1 MSARNRVL
9 QAALFVAAIL
19 VPMGTL
25 LAQEVEEEPE
35 APAVVKTVIMSSGGG
50 NVEAKTSGAPV
61 KAGPFAPPSGGRPG
75 RAGRPEGMPRPDGP
89 PGTPGEKPSKP
100 GEKPGKPG
108 EDKGKS
114 GDGKKKPD
122 EGPKTVPR
130 PSTPP
135 EPADPEV
142 IRKMKLGPDGKVRLN
157 FTGHPWRD
165 VLLWLARISGLS
177 LDWQELPGDYLNLI
191 TQGRYDLDEVRDM
204 INARLLA
211 RGFTMVRQGESLCV
225 VKLEKL
231 TASMVPRVE
240 PEELDQRDP
249 HEFVR
254 VCFTLD
260 WMVASEAVGELK
272 PILGAH
278 AKLIPLS
285 TTNRVEAMDAV
296 INLRVLR
303 DFLKEEQSPEKQ
315 EEMVREFV
323 LKHTRAEEIR
333 EQVLALLGMPSSG
346 GSRRPTGSMNPQ
358 VMQQMQQQMA
368 KQMQEQ
374 MKKMQQMAAQ
384 QAKKSGGG
392 GGVPTRRQ
400 TQVSLIVNKRKNS
413 ILACAPPDKMVLIAQ
428 TITALDFPPGESD
441 STASFLSRTQVYRLE
456 TIDPEPV
463 VKTLEE
469 LGNLDPRTRL
479 EVDKENRLIIAHAG
493 LLDHAAIQLLVNK
506 LDGGGRRC
514 HVIPL
519 KRLRAES
526 VVQTVTFILG
536 GGGREEQRD
545 PEPRWGY
552 DSWDWRSRYRRDSR
566 SSSDAFRIE
575 ADVKNNA
582 LVLWANEFEKAKVEE
597 LLDDLRK
604 LPPKNGDGSTLH
616 VYRLAAIDPEP
627 VVKTLGEMGTLE
639 PHTTLTVDEPNRA
652 IIVTGCPADHE
663 KIRKLLETL
672 DGSARSF
679 YVRHLRRLRAES
691 VAGTIEFMFGGGEK
705 KEQYQSRYDYY
716 PYTDRMRPQGK
727 DQADQFRVDADL
739 EYNRLLMWATEIELE
754 EVENLLAKLGEIP
767 AEGGSPDTVR
777 VLDTGG
783 GAELEALIERIRRTW
798 TSPNPLIVIPPE
810 KPEETTPEEQSREPA
825 SPAKVTTTQATAQ
838 PLFRFAQLSREGAG
852 GEVSQEEPAEGETG
866 SEVLPPDAGKAD
878 GGSEVAPEPAK
889 SAPGAEVASEPA
901 KSAPGAEASPEPA
914 KDAPVVKVP
923 PDPGKGDP
931 GTAVSP
937 EPEKSAGKP
946 PAPVRISWGP
956 DGRVIIASDDPKA
969 LDVLEDILNR
979 HAPPRRDYKVF
990 PLKYAV
996 AYWVA
1001 RNLEDFFEEE
1011 EEGGGRNRYYDPY
1024 WGGYRYSGGTGDESR
1039 ARLSKRQP
1047 VKFIADDDTNTILVQ
1062 NADPGQLKTIDELIK
1077 LYDMPEP
1084 PDTQSVRKT
1093 EIVLLKYAKAQ
1104 VVEKAL
1110 KDVYRDL
1117 LSSNDKALREG
1128 QPRPERS
1135 VTYNFGESGVTK
1147 MPRWKGQ
1154 LSIGIDEFSNALIV
1168 SAPGYLFDD
1177 VKARILELDEAAR
1190 PVSTVRVLKVDGRL
1204 SAAGLQQK
1212 LAEIMGQGGGRRPP
1226 TAGRPPSSSR
1236 RPPSG
1241 PPRSR
1246 SSRGRS
1252 SSSRGSYNSR

>member
-9 QAALFVAAIL
+9 QGALFVAAIL

-35 APAVVKTVIMSSGGG
+35 APAVVKTVIMSSDGGP
-50 NVEAKTSGAPV
+50 VEVRGLNGPV
-61 KAGPFAPPSGGRPG
+61 KTGPFAPVTGGRSRRPG
-75 RAGRPEGMPRPDGP
+75 GPEGMPRPDGP
-89 PGTPGEKPSKP
+89 PGKSGEKAGKS
-100 GEKPGKPG
+100 GEDNGKSG

-114 GDGKKKPD
+114 GDEKKKPD

-130 PSTPP
+130 PSDPP
-135 EPADPEV
+135 EPADPDV

-157 FTGHPWRD
+157 FTGHPWPD

-260 WMVASEAVGELK
+260 SLVASEAVGELK

-278 AKLIPLS
+278 ATLIPLS
-285 TTNRVEAMDAV
+285 TTNRLEAMDAV
-296 INLRVLR
+296 VNLRVLR
-303 DFLKEEQSPEKQ
+303 DFLKDEQSPEKQ
-315 EEMVREFV
+315 EEVVREFV
-323 LKHTRAEEIR
+323 LKHTRAEDVR
-333 EQVLALLGMPSSG
+333 EQVLALLGMPS
-346 GSRRPTGSMNPQ
+346 GSSRAPSRSMNPQ
-358 VMQQMQQQMA
+358 LVQQMQQQMQ

-374 MKKMQQMAAQ
+374 RKKMQQMAQ
-384 QAKKSGGG
+384 QAKKPGGAA
-392 GGVPTRRQ
+392 PTRRQ

-413 ILACAPPDKMVLIAQ
+413 ILAYAPPDKMVIIAQ
-428 TITALDFPPGESD
+428 TISALDFPPSESD
-441 STASFLSRTQVYRLE
+441 STAAFLARTQVYRLE

-469 LGNLDPRTRL
+469 LGSLDPRTRL
-479 EVDKENRLIIAHAG
+479 EVDKANRLIIAHAG

-526 VVQTVTFILG
+526 VAQTVTFMM
-536 GGGREEQRD
+536 GGGRSEENDDSDRRRSYS
-545 PEPRWGY
+545 PFGY
-552 DSWDWRSRYRRDSR
+552 PFGDYSSSRYRRDSR
-566 SSSDAFRIE
+566 GSSDTFRVE
-575 ADVKNNA
+575 PDVKNNA
-582 LVLWANEFEKAKVEE
+582 LVLWANEFEVTKVKD
-597 LLDDLRK
+597 LLDDLRE
-604 LPPKNGDGSTLH
+604 LPPKDGDGSVLH

-627 VVKTLGEMGTLE
+627 VVKTLDEMGTLE

-652 IIVTGCPADHE
+652 IIVTGSPADHE
-663 KIRKLLETL
+663 KISKLLETL

-679 YVRHLRRLRAES
+679 YVRHLRRLRADH
-691 VAGTIEFMFGGGEK
+691 VAGTIEFMLGAGEK
-705 KEQYQSRYDYY
+705 EKGYDRYSYY
-716 PYTDRMRPQGK
+716 PYTSRMPPDPK
-727 DQADQFRVDADL
+727 DASDQFRVDADL

-798 TSPNPLIVIPPE
+798 TSPNPLILIPPE
-810 KPEETTPEEQSREPA
+810 KPEEAIPEEQSREPA

-852 GEVSQEEPAEGETG
+852 GEVSQEEPAEGETA

-878 GGSEVAPEPAK
+878 AGAEVAPEPAK
-889 SAPGAEVASEPA
+889 SAPGAE
-901 KSAPGAEASPEPA
+901 ASPDPT

-923 PDPGKGDP
+923 PVAGKGDP

-937 EPEKSAGKP
+937 EPADSSGKP

-956 DGRVIIASDDPKA
+956 DGRVIIACEDPKVLDA
-969 LDVLEDILNR
+969 LEDVLNR
-979 HAPPRRDYKVF
+979 YAPPRRDYKVF
-990 PLKYAV
+990 QLKYAI
-996 AYWVA
+996 AYYVA

-1011 EEGGGRNRYYDPY
+1011 EQGGRRGMYYDPY
-1024 WGGYRYSGGTGDESR
+1024 WGGYRSGGGTGDDGG

-1093 EIVLLKYAKAQ
+1093 EIVLLRYAKAQ

-1135 VTYNFGESGVTK
+1135 VTYNFGDGGVTK

-1154 LSIGIDEFSNALIV
+1154 LSIGIDEFSNALII

-1177 VKARILELDEAAR
+1177 VKAKIVELDEAAK

-1204 SAAGLQQK
+1204 SAAGLQEK
-1212 LAEIMGQGGGRRPP
+1212 LAEIMGQGGGRRPSS
-1226 TAGRPPSSSR
+1226 GRPSSSR
-1236 RPPSG
+1236 RPGEGG
-1241 PPRSR
+1241 PPRPPN
-1246 SSRGRS
+1246 SRGPS
-1252 SSSRGSYNSR
+1252 SYSRGSYRR